1 MTDKLQPCRDIPI
14 IYPTAPRCI
23 EKSREAF
30 LTDNE
35 FDKRATTHTSSP
47 PGQERQSP
55 TYGDRWRSH
64 CRGHRFFLGWRDGR
78 EDEARGLP
86 RRQGGPSL
94 GGGRI
99 GGPAD
104 QVSKSA
110 SQQETDS
117 AM

>member
-1 MTDKLQPCRDIPI
+1 MTDKLQLCRDIPI

-23 EKSREAF
+23 EKSREPF
-30 LTDNE
+30 LTNSE
-35 FDKRATTHTSSP
+35 FDKRAATHTPSP